1 MQSRHPASMAGR
13 SGWPQHRGWHMRVF
27 SNHYL
32 SAAGIMLGFS
42 LLLAPLAGVLAA
54 DDYLSA
60 LEAEAADTGST
71 HSQTPASTT
80 NSHKSVPGK
89 AVRLQKVITPGL
101 DFDQFEA
108 ELHRHYSGTHL
119 LYMKL
124 SAARRKAAWEHY
136 QQDNALS
143 AVREDIVSLM
153 SSS

>member
-1 MQSRHPASMAGR
+1 MLA
-13 SGWPQHRGWHMRVF
+13 F
-27 SNHYL
+27 SKHYL
-32 SAAGIMLGFS
+32 SAAGITLGFS

-54 DDYLSA
+54 DDYLSV

-71 HSQTPASTT
+71 HSQTAASTT
-80 NSHKSVPGK
+80 NNHKSVSGK
-89 AVRLQKVITPGL
+89 AVRLQKIITPGL

-108 ELHRHYSGTHL
+108 ELHSRYSGTHL

-124 SAARRKAAWEHY
+124 SAARRKAAWKHY

-143 AVREDIVSLM
+143 AVRESIVSLM